1 MIPGATASQWWSAT
15 ATWRLLR
22 CPASATPAHAPAKP
36 PEQAADNA
44 GTVAHLAL
52 QAWAETGEWSHPDP
66 GTRLQ
71 ERFNEVATAHGANPA
86 RMPHAVVTRA
96 RLKSRGKELTAIL
109 AGAGVAIRSELL
121 LSDDGHHLF
130 GILDIAA
137 TGPGGFII
145 DLKTGRDASAESS
158 PAIEHQM
165 TFYAHL
171 FQSAYGVLPE
181 HVIVFSL
188 QRGPVEIEVTPSAIA
203 VLLDQVRAAQL
214 TERTVARPDADTCR
228 FCAKRMTCQPHWDA
242 LPAWEHADALEGEIR
257 NIERSSS
264 GTVALLI
271 GGQWLTGISASSLP
285 DGAAPGQFARAVRV
299 RRHNDS
305 MPGQWTADRS
315 SHIQVV
321 PAPSCRPAS
330 PESRAKL

>member
-71 ERFNEVATAHGANPA
+71 ERFNEVATAHGADPA
-86 RMPHAVVTRA
+86 RMPQAVVTRA
-96 RLKSRGKELTAIL
+96 RLKSRGKELAAIL
-109 AGAGVAIRSELL
+109 VGVGASAAIRSELL
-121 LSDDGHHLF
+121 LSDDRHHLF

-171 FQSAYGVLPE
+171 FQSAYDMLPE
-181 HVIVFSL
+181 QVIVFSL

-214 TERTVARPDADTCR
+214 TERTVARPEADTCR
-228 FCAKRMTCQPHWDA
+228 FCPKRMTCQPHWDA
-242 LPAWEHADALEGEIR
+242 VQDWDHPDAIEGAIG
-257 NIERSSS
+257 NIEHSSS
-264 GTVALLI
+264 GAAALLI
-271 GGQWLTGISASSLP
+271 GGQWVTGIPASVLP

-299 RRHNDS
+299 RRRNDTT
-305 MPGQWTADRS
+305 PEEWAAS
-315 SHIQVV
+315 STTRIRIM
-321 PAPSCRPAS
+321 AAR
-330 PESRAKL
+330 